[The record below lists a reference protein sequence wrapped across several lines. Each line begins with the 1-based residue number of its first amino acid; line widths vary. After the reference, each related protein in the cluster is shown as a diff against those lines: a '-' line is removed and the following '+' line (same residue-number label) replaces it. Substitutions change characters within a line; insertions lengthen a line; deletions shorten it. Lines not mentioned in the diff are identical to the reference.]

1 MKIITGHPIKERNK
15 RVIEMIHR
23 GLSYEEIGGRE
34 GITRSMVSYIALS
47 HGIARRPNDVNKEKW
62 AI

>member
-1 MKIITGHPIKERNK
+1 MRIIQGHPIKERNK
-15 RVIEMIHR
+15 RVIELIGR
-23 GLSYEEIGGRE
+23 GLSYQEIGNQE

-47 HGIARRPNDVNKEKW
+47 HGIARRPNDVNREKW